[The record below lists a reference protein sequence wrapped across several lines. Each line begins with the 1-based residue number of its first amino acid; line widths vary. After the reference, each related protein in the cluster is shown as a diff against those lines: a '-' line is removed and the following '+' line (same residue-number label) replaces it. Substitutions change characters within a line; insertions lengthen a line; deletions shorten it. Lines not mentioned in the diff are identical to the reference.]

1 MISLGDTV
9 RHQTAGW
16 NLHSIW
22 LLLNMCWWSG
32 WTPVAADITC
42 KYGCIS

>member
-32 WTPVAADITC
+32 WTCSRTYVFRL
-42 KYGCIS
+42 